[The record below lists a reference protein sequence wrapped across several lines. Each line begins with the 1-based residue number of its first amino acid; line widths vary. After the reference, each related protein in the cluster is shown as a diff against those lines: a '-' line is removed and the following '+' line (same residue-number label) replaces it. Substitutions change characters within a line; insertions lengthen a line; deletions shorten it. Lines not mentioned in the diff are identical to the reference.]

1 MPKIIFKG
9 ITKPDDPIFDEVEPR
24 PKNAITLKIPEHNMF
39 VSLIFAVPFFLI
51 CLALIPL
58 KASWMGDFPMTR
70 GFIPLGIIL
79 GILCYFLHEL
89 LHALPQ
95 PKRAKVYIG
104 LIPSQFM
111 FYMKCAAPIKRG
123 RFILMS
129 LLPAILGLI
138 PLVIFLLSSN
148 PVLNAIMWPM
158 AMVGL
163 VSPSP
168 DYLNV
173 YEVLRQVPKNA
184 YIQDSK
190 DGMCW
195 FVK

>member
-9 ITKPDDPIFDEVEPR
+9 ITKPDDPIFDEVELH
-24 PKNAITLKIPEHNMF
+24 PKDATTLKLPKHNMR
-39 VSLIFAVPFFLI
+39 VSLAFALPFFLL
-51 CLALIPL
+51 CFAMIPL
-58 KASWMGDFPMTR
+58 KASWLGDFPMAR

-79 GILCYFLHEL
+79 GILSCFLHEL

-95 PKRAKVYIG
+95 PKDAKVHIG
-104 LIPSQFM
+104 FIPRNFM
-111 FYMKCAAPIKRG
+111 FYMKCPAPLKRS

-129 LLPAILGLI
+129 LLPIVLGLI
-138 PLVIFLLSSN
+138 PLVIFLLSSSLI
-148 PVLNAIMWPM
+148 LNAIMWPM
-158 AMVGL
+158 AMIGL

-173 YEVLRQVPKNA
+173 FEVLRQVPKGA
-184 YIQDSK
+184 YVQDSE

-195 FVK
+195 FV